1 MWCLVFVL
9 LRLYSGWWKVCGL
22 SFGNCCK
29 GGEVGKFDL
38 CALMSRVWS
47 IRDRLGLDFVAFK
60 VNFGAKS
67 SEDEEAVFGLPV
79 EILLKRVGF
88 MVLRSADAETFS
100 IEKKAFAQEMRPLL
114 GGSVMERVFHL
125 VSAYCISERTNVA
138 FRHRTGTRFSSQ
150 CLWKRLNV
158 STTLKAAAVN

>member
-9 LRLYSGWWKVCGL
+9 LCVCSGWWRFYAL
-22 SFGNCCK
+22 SFGNCYK
-29 GGEVGKFDL
+29 WGGVGKFL
-38 CALMSRVWS
+38 ICAVLSESWL
-47 IRDRLGLDFVAFK
+47 IRDRLGADFVAFK

-67 SEDEEAVFGLPV
+67 SEDWEAVFGLPV

-88 MVLRSADAETFS
+88 ILLRSASEKTFS
-100 IEKKAFAQEMRPLL
+100 IEKKTFAQQMSPPV

-125 VSAYCISERTNVA
+125 VSASCISERTNAA
-138 FRHRTGTRFSSQ
+138 FRCRLIKRSSSQ

-158 STTLKAAAVN
+158 STT